1 MNCDQWDGDW
11 GTLNSQ
17 RFESTVN
24 PQIVGMLLPAEKNQ
38 FPPLSL
44 GISGGEEIELDSRLV
59 QTDVLPAG
67 SEQARSFSFALVC
80 NFFHTSEMRF

>member
-1 MNCDQWDGDW
+1 
-11 GTLNSQ
+11 LNSQ

-24 PQIVGMLLPAEKNQ
+24 PQIVGMLLPAERINSL
-38 FPPLSL
+38 LSPK
-44 GISGGEEIELDSRLV
+44 ISGGKETELDSRLV